1 MMGERRDPVADV
13 LRHGFQAMV
22 RRHLRGVWIRGDLP
36 AGPFVW
42 AANHHSWWDPF
53 VAEVV
58 LRWAGRRGCLIM
70 LEENLRR
77 FGFARR
83 LGVFGTDEPRRG
95 LDLLADGRVLVIY
108 PEGELRPVG
117 PLGGIA
123 DGAAWYARRA
133 DVPLCAIATRVLLR
147 GQEAPEAY
155 LSTAVVDGDGPIR
168 EATRRLG
175 DELGRLLSEVDA
187 LAGAVDP
194 RAPLPGYRMVVRGR
208 RSHDERIEAMA
219 GWWPWRS

>member
-1 MMGERRDPVADV
+1 V
-13 LRHGFQAMV
+13 LRHGFGAMA
-22 RRHLRGVWIRGDLP
+22 RRGLRGVWLRGELP

-58 LRWAGRRGCLIM
+58 LRSAGRRGCLIM
-70 LEENLRR
+70 QAENLRR

-95 LDLLADGRVLVIY
+95 LDLLAAGRVLVIY
-108 PEGELRPVG
+108 PEGELRPAG
-117 PLGGIA
+117 PLGPIA

-133 DVPLCAIATRVLLR
+133 DVPLCAVATRGLLR

-155 LSTAVVDGDGPIR
+155 LSIATVTVDGPVDGPIR
-168 EATRRLG
+168 DLTRRLG
-175 DELGRLLSEVDA
+175 DELGRLLSA
-187 LAGAVDP
+187 LDDSNSVEDP
-194 RAPLPGYRMVVRGR
+194 RAPLPGYRLVLPGR
-208 RSHDERIEAMA
+208 RSHDERIEALA
-219 GWWPWRS
+219 GWLPWRS

>member
-1 MMGERRDPVADV
+1 MGERRDPAAEV
-13 LRHGFQAMV
+13 LRRGFRTMV
-22 RRHLRGVWIRGDLP
+22 RRGLRGVWLRGDLP

-58 LRWAGRRGCLIM
+58 LSGAGRRSCLIM

-95 LDLLADGRVLVIY
+95 LDFLADGRVLVIY
-108 PEGELRPVG
+108 PEGGLRPAG
-117 PLGGIA
+117 PLGAIA

-133 DVPLCAIATRVLLR
+133 AVPLCAVATRVLLR

-155 LSTAVVDGDGPIR
+155 LSTAAVAADGPIR
-168 EATRRLG
+168 DVTRRLS
-175 DELGRLLSEVDA
+175 EALNRLMSEMDT
-187 LAGAVDP
+187 LAGAGDP
-194 RAPLPGYRMVVRGR
+194 RAPLPGYRLVLRGR

-219 GWWPWRS
+219 GWRPWRS